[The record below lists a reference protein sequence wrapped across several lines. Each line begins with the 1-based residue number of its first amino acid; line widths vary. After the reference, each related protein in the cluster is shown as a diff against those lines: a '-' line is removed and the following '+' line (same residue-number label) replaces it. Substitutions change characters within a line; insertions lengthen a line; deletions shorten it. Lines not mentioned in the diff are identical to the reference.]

1 MSDLAGISVLV
12 DGYNLQLSQGT
23 GIKTYGVSLVRSLNQ
38 LGADVSVLFGR
49 NIDSLSRID
58 RDLEEVLFFDVNE
71 APHRYLDGPTW
82 KRSLRFALDA
92 GRTLGQQS
100 FPARKITTGKV
111 VVPGSVRGSF
121 MNSVRDL
128 LDVSSFYNLPGC
140 YRTASAL
147 FRLRLSMSIEIPKKS
162 VDVFHATYTLPVKIA
177 GARKITT
184 IHDVIPLRLPYTTLD
199 NKRLFYKTV
208 KRCID
213 ESDLILTV
221 SEHSKRD
228 LIELFDVDPDA
239 VQVTYQPI
247 ALRPLNKTPEEIA
260 RYIKRFRINYKK
272 YVLFVGAIEPKKNVG
287 RLVDAYARLNTDEQL
302 VIVGKRGWL
311 WENEIGPIDGIFGT
325 EIAKQKVRLLDYVT
339 TEDLRHLYAGA
350 TCLVFPSLYEGFG
363 LPPLEAMAFGCP
375 VITSNVSSLPEV
387 CGDAALYVNPYD
399 ISDIEVKLSKL
410 LSDAELREKMA
421 LSGQNRAKQFSY
433 EKYVE
438 RLTQAYQFVLSR

>member
-1 MSDLAGISVLV
+1 MSDLAGVNVLV

-23 GIKTYGVSLVRSLNQ
+23 GIKTYGVSLVRSLKQ

-49 NIDSLSRID
+49 NIANLNRLD

-82 KRSLRFALDA
+82 KRSLRLALDA

-100 FPARKITTGKV
+100 FPAREITTGKV

-121 MNSVRDL
+121 MNSVREL
-128 LDVSSFYNLPGC
+128 LEISDFYNLPGC
-140 YRTASAL
+140 YRTAAAL
-147 FRLRLSMSIEIPKKS
+147 FRLRLSMSVELPKS
-162 VDVFHATYTLPVKIA
+162 VDIFHSTYTLPLKVSNAK
-177 GARKITT
+177 KITT

-199 NKRLFYKTV
+199 NKRFFYKIV

-213 ESDLILTV
+213 ESALILTV

-228 LIELFDVDPDA
+228 LVELFDVDPDM
-239 VQVTYQPI
+239 VQVTFQPI
-247 ALRPLNKTPEEIA
+247 ALRPLDKTPEEIQK
-260 RYIKRFRINYKK
+260 YIKRFRIEHKK

-287 RLVDAYARLNTDEQL
+287 RLIDAFARLDADEKL

-311 WENEIGPIDGIFGT
+311 WENEIGAIDSIFGQDV
-325 EIAKQKVRLLDYVT
+325 AKEKVRLLDYVT
-339 TEDLRHLYAGA
+339 TDDLRHLYAGA

-363 LPPLEAMAFGCP
+363 LPPLEAMTFGCP

-399 ISDIEVKLSKL
+399 IYDIEAKLSKL
-410 LSDAELREKMA
+410 LSDAELRDKMVQLGYQMA
-421 LSGQNRAKQFSY
+421 AQFSY

-438 RLTQAYQFVLSR
+438 RLTQAYQTVLSK

>member
-1 MSDLAGISVLV
+1 MSDLAGVNVLV

-23 GIKTYGVSLVRSLNQ
+23 GIKTYGVSLVRSLTQ

-49 NIDSLSRID
+49 NIGNLSRID

-82 KRSLRFALDA
+82 KRSLRLSLDVA
-92 GRTLGQQS
+92 RTLSQQS
-100 FPARKITTGKV
+100 FPARPITTGKF

-128 LDVSSFYNLPGC
+128 LEVSDFYNLPGC

-147 FRLRLSMSIEIPKKS
+147 FRLRLSMSVEIPKN
-162 VDVFHATYTLPVKIA
+162 VDIFHATYTLPLKVAKA
-177 GARKITT
+177 QKITT

-199 NKRLFYKTV
+199 NKRLFYKVV
-208 KRCID
+208 KRCIED
-213 ESDLILTV
+213 SALILTV

-239 VQVTYQPI
+239 IQVTYQPI
-247 ALRPLNKTPEEIA
+247 ALRPLNTSPEDIG
-260 RYIKRFRINYKK
+260 RYIKRFRIDYKK
-272 YVLFVGAIEPKKNVG
+272 YVLFVGAIEPKKNLG
-287 RLVDAYARLNTDEQL
+287 RLVDAYARLDTDEKL

-311 WENEIGPIDGIFGT
+311 WENEIGAIDSIFGQ
-325 EIAKQKVRLLDYVT
+325 EVAKEKVRLLDYVT
-339 TEDLRHLYAGA
+339 TDDLRHLYAGA

-363 LPPLEAMAFGCP
+363 LPPLEAMSFGCP

-387 CGDAALYVNPYD
+387 CGDAAVYVNPYD
-399 ISDIEVKLSKL
+399 IYDIETKLSKV

-421 LSGQNRAKQFSY
+421 LLGQERAKQFSY
-433 EKYVE
+433 EKYIE
-438 RLTQAYQFVLSR
+438 RLAQAYKMVLAQ